1 MNLNNKMKWSE
12 AMNRKVIT
20 LGGKMIEVGIP
31 TEFALVETLNGNYV
45 LKPMNKV
52 NDSDSIEQEF
62 YGTEEEVKKESREH
76 INELRKEGL
85 I

>member
-1 MNLNNKMKWSE
+1 MNLNLKMKWSE
-12 AMNRKVIT
+12 AMNKKSI
-20 LGGKMIEVGIP
+20 
-31 TEFALVETLNGNYV
+31 EFALVETLNGNFI
-45 LKPMNKV
+45 LKEMSKV

-62 YGTEEEVKKESREH
+62 YGTRGEVLKESRKH